1 MEEHLLTALIVAPF
15 FITMVGFAVAIAF
28 APAVPNE
35 IAPATEH
42 DHEEEAAGIEFID
55 ENGGGAGLMLKK
67 RAKAVKEI
75 SRQIDALEDK
85 ISSIPSPTEP
95 SPEAAINTMR
105 KAVAKNNLKKLKNRR
120 TRITRRDRSK

>member
-15 FITMVGFAVAIAF
+15 FITMVGFAVALPLRPRCQTRSHRQPSTIMR
-28 APAVPNE
+28 
-35 IAPATEH
+35 I
-42 DHEEEAAGIEFID
+42 AAGIEFID
-55 ENGGGAGLMLKK
+55 ENGGGAGVRLKK

-75 SRQIDALEDK
+75 SRQTDALEHK
-85 ISSIPSPTEP
+85 ISSIPAPTGP
-95 SPEAAINTMR
+95 SPEAAMNTMR